1 MGDWT
6 YKSKWLVTH
15 QPLEVLLSTLAQ
27 RCTADVHNTNAP
39 RLLPRP
45 KRRQLAPSPK
55 NKSVVPR
62 MVAPERSLPSDNQN
76 TTQLFPSEDA
86 PPLHALLLQP
96 SSTSLVFLFQNMS
109 TMLTSRE
116 LPLQRRLKMESL
128 NKTKPNTPP
137 LNKERPIKRLWMPV
151 FCPPSPL
158 TNS

>member
-15 QPLEVLLSTLAQ
+15 QPLEVLRSTLAQ

-39 RLLPRP
+39 RLLLRP

-76 TTQLFPSEDA
+76 TTQLFPSEEKFKVTVKNHSANTPDLSDLA
-86 PPLHALLLQP
+86 SPQELSLSFSLVPSVVNALFSCSNWLLL
-96 SSTSLVFLFQNMS
+96 SSLLPVH
-109 TMLTSRE
+109 SRSMVS
-116 LPLQRRLKMESL
+116 Q
-128 NKTKPNTPP
+128 
-137 LNKERPIKRLWMPV
+137 
-151 FCPPSPL
+151 
-158 TNS
+158 